1 MSEAK
6 PIRTLFCIAV
16 QQNFFDL
23 PFSQIGPV
31 WKAFGTMMKGISELP
46 GVKILGMLDDDETMV
61 GTSPTGFPR
70 TAYIMADVPDRETV
84 RQACNLFRTVPVGDT
99 DERLWKYCRVE
110 ARMGRAL
117 EVPTNL

>member
-1 MSEAK
+1 MTETK

-31 WKAFGTMMKGISELP
+31 WKAFGSMMKGISELP

-61 GTSPTGFPR
+61 GTSPTGFPW

-84 RQACNLFRTVPVGDT
+84 RLACNMFRTTPVGDT

-117 EVPTNL
+117 EVPTNI

>member
-1 MSEAK
+1 MTETK

-31 WKAFGTMMKGISELP
+31 WKAFGSMMKGISELP

-61 GTSPTGFPR
+61 GTSPTGFPW

-84 RQACNLFRTVPVGDT
+84 RLACNLFRTTPVGDS

-117 EVPTNL
+117 EVPTNI

>member
-6 PIRTLFCIAV
+6 PIRVLFCIAV

-31 WKAFGTMMKGISELP
+31 WKAFGTMMKGISDLP

-61 GTSPTGFPR
+61 GTSPTGFPW

-84 RQACNLFRTVPVGDT
+84 RQACNFFRSTPVGDT

-110 ARMGRAL
+110 ARLGRAL
-117 EVPTNL
+117 EVPTNI